1 MSNRKKS
8 TKRARVVRSDEYK
21 IEALKLADTVGVTAA
36 AEQLGLQTSQLYAW
50 RMKFRRIES
59 TSDAERR
66 LQEENAALKRQ
77 LAEKKMEVDFLKKAS
92 AYFAKLQK

>member
-8 TKRARVVRSDEYK
+8 AKRARVVRSDEYK

-66 LQEENAALKRQ
+66 KFRTR
-77 LAEKKMEVDFLKKAS
+77 
-92 AYFAKLQK
+92 

>member
-8 TKRARVVRSDEYK
+8 AKRARVYRSDEYK

-59 TSDAERR
+59 TSEAERR
-66 LQEENAALKRQ
+66 LQEENTALKRQ
-77 LAEKKMEVDFLKKAS
+77 LAEKKMEADLPDRAPQTPS
-92 AYFAKLQK
+92 GDR